1 MDPKEIL
8 KKYYH
13 FAVVGVS
20 QNKEKYG
27 YKIFSRLKD
36 RGYDVFGVSPIYSRV
51 DDIKL
56 YRDLEDIHHP
66 IDCVVFVC
74 AKEHVYEYI
83 GEMRGLGIRYAWMQP
98 NTYDNKLLE
107 YIREYGITPI
117 LACVLVET
125 S

>member
-1 MDPKEIL
+1 MNPKDIL

-27 YKIFSRLKD
+27 YKIYSRLKD
-36 RGYDVFGVSPIYSRV
+36 RGYDVFGISPLYSHI
-51 DDIKL
+51 DEDKL
-56 YRDLEDIHHP
+56 YQHLEEVNSP

-74 AKEHVYEYI
+74 AKQHVYAYI
-83 GEMRGLGIRYAWMQP
+83 DEMSSLGIRYAWLQP
-98 NTYDNKLLE
+98 NTYDEDLLE
-107 YIREYGITPI
+107 YIKAQGITPI